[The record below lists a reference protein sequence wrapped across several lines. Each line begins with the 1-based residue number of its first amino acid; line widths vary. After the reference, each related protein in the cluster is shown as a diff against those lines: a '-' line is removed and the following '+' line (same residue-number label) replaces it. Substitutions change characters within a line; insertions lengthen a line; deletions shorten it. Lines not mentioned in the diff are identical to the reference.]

1 MSNTTI
7 ALNLHVRDYLS
18 EEVLESLSEA
28 LMKEL
33 SKLALAT
40 LEKVA
45 ADNGI
50 AHKVDA
56 SVLAKEVEKSAI
68 TGPSAKEALEVLAVR
83 CEERALKSDVAVFA
97 ALSATPDTSD
107 PDALKDIHIES
118 GIAGGFLAAAGYA
131 REAIEAL

>member
-7 ALNLHVRDYLS
+7 ALNLQVRDYLS

-33 SKLALAT
+33 SKNALKT
-40 LEKVA
+40 LEKVL
-45 ADNGI
+45 ADNGVT
-50 AHKVDA
+50 HKVDA
-56 SVLAKEVEKSAI
+56 SVLAKEVERSAV
-68 TGPSAKEALEVLAVR
+68 TGPSAKEALESLSAR
-83 CEERALKSDVAVFA
+83 CEERAFRSDVAVFS
-97 ALSATPDTSD
+97 ALSVTADTSD

-131 REAIEAL
+131 REAIGAL